1 MHELSM
7 GTLTGRK
14 PPRQQNAGMQQQQP
28 RGQGQGGARQGQG
41 GKPRQQQAALF
52 SAPKRKP

>member
-1 MHELSM
+1 M

-14 PPRQQNAGMQQQQP
+14 PPRQQNAGMQQQP
-28 RGQGQGGARQGQG
+28 RGQGQGGARQGQGQG